1 MSEWVEF
8 IFNNSSVFNN
18 EKRTLCLPCLFILN
32 FPKFIAMLISKQLT
46 HDGLRLVC
54 CKAHQG
60 RHVKPL
66 SNSSV
71 KFDAG
76 CDQLRRR
83 CKNGVL
89 FGGRRDE
96 SKNKTK
102 KKEKGENTLNR
113 RGSNEVCSQ
122 WKQKILLLKAPIGF
136 APFVEISRE
145 N

>member
-1 MSEWVEF
+1 MYRKKLNLLRLEVKASSPMSERVEF

-18 EKRTLCLPCLFILN
+18 EKRTLCLPCLFLLN

-54 CKAHQG
+54 CKAHHG

-71 KFDAG
+71 KLDAG

-96 SKNKTK
+96 SKNKNK
-102 KKEKGENTLNR
+102 KKGKR
-113 RGSNEVCSQ
+113 RKYVKWERF
-122 WKQKILLLKAPIGF
+122 K
-136 APFVEISRE
+136 
-145 N
+145 